1 MELTDKFNINMETGE
16 ILDFEPVP
24 EWTDHEAPMRAPL
37 VLSEPLV
44 IKDKPMSILDSII
57 TTKPGAPRITIYGKP
72 GIGKSTLASQFP
84 DPLFLLTED
93 NELPGIKAL
102 PLFTDYLSLWQSIK
116 QLLELETLPFKT
128 LVIDSISK
136 LDALVV
142 ERTITQS
149 PPDKKGRAAQTL
161 AEAWGGYGAGFEKAT
176 SLHRAIKVMLDRFKE
191 RGIIV
196 VYISHSEVKKYKSP
210 EHEDYDILS
219 IVMNSDK
226 SRAIYIDDV
235 DAVLYC
241 KLKSHTLETDSG
253 RTIVKSSGQ
262 RVISGISNEVY
273 VSKNRFNLPPEIP
286 MSFDDLATHIPFFA
300 TKTAPKKEKKD
311 AGSN

>member
-1 MELTDKFNINMETGE
+1 
-16 ILDFEPVP
+16 
-24 EWTDHEAPMRAPL
+24 
-37 VLSEPLV
+37 
-44 IKDKPMSILDSII
+44 MSILDSII
-57 TTKPGAPRITIYGKP
+57 TTQAGAPRLTIYGKP

-102 PLFTDYLSLWQSIK
+102 PVFNDYVVLWQSIK
-116 QLLELETLPFKT
+116 ELLALEEMPFKT

-136 LDALVV
+136 LDTLVV
-142 ERTITQS
+142 ERTISQS

-161 AEAWGGYGAGFEKAT
+161 AESWGGYGAGFEKAT
-176 SLHRAIKVMLDRFKE
+176 SLHRALKVMLDRFKE
-191 RGIIV
+191 KGVTI
-196 VYISHSEVKKYKSP
+196 VYISHSEIKKYKSP

-226 SRAIYIDDV
+226 SRQIYIDDV

-241 KLKSHTLETDSG
+241 KLKSHTVETESG
-253 RTIVKSSGQ
+253 RNLVKSSGQ

-286 MSFDDLATHIPFFA
+286 MSFDDLAQHIPFY
-300 TKTAPKKEKKD
+300 KVVDD
-311 AGSN
+311 AND

>member
-1 MELTDKFNINMETGE
+1 MDLTDQFNINMETGE
-16 ILDFEPVP
+16 ILDFEAAP
-24 EWTDHEAPMRAPL
+24 EWTDHEAPMRSPL
-37 VLSEPLV
+37 VLKEPLQ
-44 IKDKPMSILDSII
+44 IKDKPMSILDSIVTI
-57 TTKPGAPRITIYGKP
+57 VPRAPRITIYGKP

-93 NELPGIKAL
+93 NEVTGIKAL
-102 PLFTDYLSLWQSIK
+102 PVFTDYLALWQSVK
-116 QLLELETLPFKT
+116 ELLSLEEMPFKT

-136 LDALVV
+136 LDTLVV
-142 ERTITQS
+142 ERTIAQS
-149 PPDKKGRAAQTL
+149 PPDKRGKQAQTL
-161 AEAWGGYGAGFEKAT
+161 AEAWGGYGAGFEKAA
-176 SLHRAIKVMLDRFKE
+176 SLHRAIKVMLDRFKDK
-191 RGIIV
+191 GVTV

-226 SRAIYIDDV
+226 SRQIYIDDV

-241 KLKSHTLETDSG
+241 KLKAHTLETESG
-253 RTIVKSSGQ
+253 RTLVKSSGQ

-286 MSFDDLATHIPFFA
+286 MSFEELSKHIPFYNP
-300 TKTAPKKEKKD
+300 PKKERKK
-311 AGSN
+311 GE

>member
-1 MELTDKFNINMETGE
+1 
-16 ILDFEPVP
+16 
-24 EWTDHEAPMRAPL
+24 
-37 VLSEPLV
+37 
-44 IKDKPMSILDSII
+44 MSILDSIM

-102 PLFTDYLSLWQSIK
+102 PIFDDYVVLWQSIK
-116 QLLELETLPFKT
+116 QLYELEELPFKT

-136 LDALVV
+136 LDTLVV
-142 ERTITQS
+142 ERTIAQS
-149 PPDKKGRAAQTL
+149 PPDKRGRQAQTL
-161 AEAWGGYGAGFEKAT
+161 AEAWGGYGAGYEKAA
-176 SLHRAIKVMLDRFKE
+176 SLHRAIKMLLDKFKE
-191 RGIIV
+191 RGVVV
-196 VYISHSEVKKYKSP
+196 VYISHSEIKKYKSP

-219 IVMNSDK
+219 IIMNSDK
-226 SRAIYIDDV
+226 SRAIYVDDV

-253 RTIVKSSGQ
+253 RTLVKSSDK
-262 RVISGISNEVY
+262 RVISGVSNDVY

-286 MSFDDLATHIPFFA
+286 MDFDSLASYIPFFN
-300 TKTAPKKEKKD
+300 KD
-311 AGSN
+311 KCDE